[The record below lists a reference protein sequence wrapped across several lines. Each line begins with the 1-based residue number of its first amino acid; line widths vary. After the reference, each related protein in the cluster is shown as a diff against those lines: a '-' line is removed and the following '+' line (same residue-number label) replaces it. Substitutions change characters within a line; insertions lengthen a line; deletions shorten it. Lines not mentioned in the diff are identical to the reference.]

1 MHISTTKIAFSL
13 DEIFNYLQSKDPLVW
28 DKVSDLISE
37 YADELYKNYPGT
49 KLSTSPVT
57 EGLRFKSI
65 GVPIYFEIGSS
76 SDPHIDS
83 FAENSV
89 LETPR
94 SVALIRHSKSDRSAV
109 CSV

>member
-28 DKVSDLISE
+28 THVSDLISE
-37 YADELYKNYPGT
+37 YADELYQNYPGT

-65 GVPIYFEIGSS
+65 GVPVYFEIASA

-83 FAENSV
+83 FTENLV
-89 LETPR
+89 METPR
-94 SVALIRHSKSDRSAV
+94 NLGLIRHSKSVR
-109 CSV
+109 